1 MMKILR
7 KGAILLVIFVA
18 VVAGTSFLM
27 NSQSTDNRSDM
38 NDATLPEV
46 MVKIGS
52 TQANKMYG
60 YRQQMQTDFMRGSIT
75 PLDTTKKV
83 SFEINPYAD
92 TVTGLAYEVRTSDG
106 SKVMENRKIKNLT
119 KEDNGCLSTE
129 IEIGSD
135 LRMNQEYSMQITLD
149 TSEGEVYYYTRVVSR
164 TQLNT
169 EAYLQFVKDFS
180 TKCLDKEQAD
190 TLTGYLEAED
200 ISGGTN
206 YNNISISSGL
216 SNISWGSLSPKLYME
231 GVPLIDDINET
242 TASITLDYQ
251 VSAQDDEGKTEIYD
265 VTEFY
270 RMRYTETRIMLL
282 DFKRSAT
289 KVFDPSQKV
298 VSDAGLLLGVRDK
311 NVTYASDSS
320 GKIVAFEQDGDLWS
334 YAPSS
339 GKITRI
345 FSFRKEEDNDSRY
358 VRNEHDIKII
368 RVADNGDVDF
378 VLYGYMNRGV
388 HEGYSGVC
396 VYHYNSDRNV
406 VEEKVFIPSTESYE
420 FLKEDLGTLTYVNKN
435 NQLFLLF
442 AQKLYQV
449 DIETGTSQVLE
460 EGIKQNHF
468 VVSDTKAHAAWLIE
482 SGDDAGKIREIEFD
496 SLKTRD
502 ISPESG
508 KNLRALGFMN
518 EDLVYGILSD
528 EDILTDANGHETEGI
543 STFRIESFKGKVK
556 KEYRQDGLYITNV
569 TVGSTMME
577 FELSAK
583 SGETSYVAQKKDT
596 IMNNKKAAANTVK
609 IELISASRT
618 GVRVKLVFNTT
629 KQTDSPLTM
638 YAKVSSSDRKDIVLD
653 TQIPQETAYYVYG
666 QGGLNGIYTDPAKAV
681 LRADTLGGVVLNR
694 TQQYVWERGNK
705 KTKMQIDT
713 EGIPE
718 IVLQGTYDIKTL
730 KKSLKKTGTVID
742 LSGCSLDSVL
752 YEISAQR
759 PVIAKTV
766 ADTSVVIVGYD
777 EYNTWL
783 YDPVKKETYPYGM
796 NDSTDLFQKAGNVFI
811 TYIETVNY

>member
-7 KGAILLVIFVA
+7 KGVILLVIFVA

-46 MVKIGS
+46 MVKLGS

-345 FSFRKEEDNDSRY
+345 FSFRKDENNDSRY
-358 VRNEHDIKII
+358 VRTEHDIKII
-368 RVADNGDVDF
+368 RVSDSGDVDF

-449 DIETGTSQVLE
+449 DIETGTSEILE
-460 EGIKQNHF
+460 DDIKQKMISLETENA
-468 VVSDTKAHAAWLIE
+468 VVDQIVQGLSVDLHTCVSKVCSSELNYEEIKNRLISE
-482 SGDDAGKIREIEFD
+482 LSSQILDSVQHMNLDNLIVQEAGKAVKAKTKGSMLEMFLNDEMLNSLIQPVGGEIV
-496 SLKTRD
+496 KY
-502 ISPESG
+502 I
-508 KNLRALGFMN
+508 N
-518 EDLVYGILSD
+518 EKGPDFIKEEL
-528 EDILTDANGHETEGI
+528 ET
-543 STFRIESFKGKVK
+543 
-556 KEYRQDGLYITNV
+556 
-569 TVGSTMME
+569 
-577 FELSAK
+577 
-583 SGETSYVAQKKDT
+583 
-596 IMNNKKAAANTVK
+596 K
-609 IELISASRT
+609 I
-618 GVRVKLVFNTT
+618 
-629 KQTDSPLTM
+629 
-638 YAKVSSSDRKDIVLD
+638 
-653 TQIPQETAYYVYG
+653 
-666 QGGLNGIYTDPAKAV
+666 
-681 LRADTLGGVVLNR
+681 DTLGE
-694 TQQYVWERGNK
+694 Q
-705 KTKMQIDT
+705 
-713 EGIPE
+713 
-718 IVLQGTYDIKTL
+718 
-730 KKSLKKTGTVID
+730 SVID
-742 LSGCSLDSVL
+742 LCNHMNISEGAVRKIVADFYHKAIDSVIGKL
-752 YEISAQR
+752 IGNLNIAEIIEDKINAMNVDSLEKL
-759 PVIAKTV
+759 VLTV
-766 ADTSVVIVGYD
+766 M
-777 EYNTWL
+777 
-783 YDPVKKETYPYGM
+783 KKELDT
-796 NDSTDLFQKAGNVFI
+796 I
-811 TYIETVNY
+811 VNLGALVGAVLGVLNIII

>member
-7 KGAILLVIFVA
+7 KGVILLVIFVA

-190 TLTGYLEAED
+190 ALTGYLEAED

-206 YNNISISSGL
+206 YNNISINSGL

-251 VSAQDDEGKTEIYD
+251 ISAQDDEGKTEIYD

-339 GKITRI
+339 GKITRV

-420 FLKEDLGTLTYVNKN
+420 FLKEDLGTLSYVSTENA
-435 NQLFLLF
+435 LYLLF
-442 AQKLYQV
+442 ANKLYKINIS
-449 DIETGTSQVLE
+449 DGTSEVLE
-460 EGIKQNHF
+460 EGIKIDDF
-468 VVSDTKAHAAWLIE
+468 AVSDTGAHAAWIIQEGE
-482 SGDDAGKIREIEFD
+482 SAGNIKEIDFETLETR
-496 SLKTRD
+496 SLAP
-502 ISPESG
+502 SSG
-508 KNLRALGFMN
+508 QSLVLNGFMN
-518 EDLVYGILSD
+518 EDLVYGIVVD
-528 EDILTDANGHETEGI
+528 GDVIADDNGHETTGI
-543 STFRIESFKGKVK
+543 HTVRIEGFDGTLK
-556 KEYRQDGLYITNV
+556 KEYHQDGLYVTDITMGN
-569 TVGSTMME
+569 TMME
-577 FELSAK
+577 FQLS
-583 SGETSYVAQKKDT
+583 KKTKKGYKAVSKDN
-596 IMNNKKAAANTVK
+596 ILNNSKASTNTVSV
-609 IELISASRT
+609 ELVTNSRT
-618 GVRVKLVFNTT
+618 GTQIRLALTETPEIQEPLVV
-629 KQTDSPLTM
+629 
-638 YAKVSSSDRKDIVLD
+638 YAKMKNIGDDRIILD
-653 TQIPQETAYYVYG
+653 TQIPEEDIYYVYAK
-666 QGGLNGIYTDPAKAV
+666 GGLDSTFTDPALA
-681 LRADTLGGVVLNR
+681 LQRADDQTGVVLNR
-694 TQQYVWERGNK
+694 AQQYVWERGNK
-705 KTKMQIDT
+705 KTKLTLNLEDVPEAMKSASLDVTALQEALGD
-713 EGIPE
+713 EGTI
-718 IVLQGTYDIKTL
+718 
-730 KKSLKKTGTVID
+730 ID
-742 LSGCSLDSVL
+742 LSGCTLDSVL
-752 YEISAQR
+752 YEVSAQR
-759 PVIAKTV
+759 PVIAKTG
-766 ADTSVVIVGYD
+766 DNTSVVIIGYD
-777 EYNTWL
+777 EYNTYL
-783 YDPVKKETYPYGM
+783 YDPQKGETYPYGM
-796 NDSTDLFQKAGNVFI
+796 NDSTELFEKAGNIFI
-811 TYIETVNY
+811 SYVEKLKL

>member
-1 MMKILR
+1 MKNFFKRFLV
-7 KGAILLVIFVA
+7 LLVVFILG
-18 VVAGTSFLM
+18 VAGTAFLM
-27 NSQSTDNRSDM
+27 NNETTDDRSDM
-38 NDATLPEV
+38 NDAVLPEV
-46 MVKIGS
+46 MVQFGDVL
-52 TQANKMYG
+52 TNRMYG
-60 YRQQMQTDFMRGSIT
+60 YRQPMEADFVRDSVT
-75 PLDTTKKV
+75 PLDTTKKLTLV
-83 SFEINPYAD
+83 VNPYD
-92 TVTGLAYEVRTSDG
+92 TKVRNLSYEIRTSDG

-583 SGETSYVAQKKDT
+583 SGNAYTVQKKDN
-596 IMNNKKAAANTVK
+596 IMNNKKASGSQIDVA
-609 IELISASRT
+609 LI
-618 GVRVKLVFNTT
+618 TT
-629 KQTDSPLTM
+629 NRAGTLIRLTMTQKPETDSPLLVCSKIESTED
-638 YAKVSSSDRKDIVLD
+638 SSVTLD
-653 TQIPQETAYYVYG
+653 TTVPQGELYYVYAYG
-666 QGGLNGIYTDPAKAV
+666 SLDRIYTDPAAAV
-681 LRADTLGGVVLNR
+681 KRADNQTGVVLNR
-694 TQQYVWERGNK
+694 AQQYVWERGNK
-705 KTKMQIDT
+705 KTKIQMDIEDVPGT
-713 EGIPE
+713 ILTANGKKKE
-718 IVLQGTYDIKTL
+718 LQDGLGD
-730 KKSLKKTGTVID
+730 TGTVID
-742 LSGCSLDSVL
+742 LTGCSLDNVL
-752 YEISAQR
+752 YEVSAQR
-759 PVIAKTV
+759 PVVAKTGENS
-766 ADTSVVIVGYD
+766 SVVIVGYD
-777 EYNTWL
+777 EYNTYL
-783 YDPVKKETYPYGM
+783 YDPSTGQTSPYGM
-796 NDSTDLFQKAGNVFI
+796 NDSTALFESAGNVFL
-811 TYIETVNY
+811 TYIENVIE

>member
-1 MMKILR
+1 MKKILR

-18 VVAGTSFLM
+18 VVAGTSLLM

-60 YRQQMQTDFMRGSIT
+60 YKQQMQTDFMRGSIT

-83 SFEINPYAD
+83 TFEINPYSD

-119 KEDNGCLSTE
+119 KEENGYLSTE

-149 TSEGEVYYYTRVVSR
+149 TNEGEVYYYTRVVSR

-169 EAYLQFVKDFS
+169 ESYLQFVKDFS
-180 TKCLDKEQAD
+180 QKCLDKEQAD

-200 ISGGTN
+200 TSSGTN
-206 YNNISISSGL
+206 FNNITINSGL
-216 SNISWGSLSPKLYME
+216 SNISWGSLAPKLYME

-251 VSAQDDEGKTEIYD
+251 VSAEDDEGNTELYD

-270 RMRYTETRIMLL
+270 RMRYTETRILLL

-289 KVFDPSQKV
+289 KVFDPSQTV
-298 VSDAGLLLGVRDK
+298 VSDAGLLLGIRDK
-311 NVTYASDSS
+311 NVTYSANSD
-320 GKIVAFEQDGDLWS
+320 GTIVVFEQDGDLWS
-334 YAPSS
+334 YAPAG

-345 FSFRKEEDNDSRY
+345 FSFRKEENNDSRY
-358 VRNEHDIKII
+358 VRNDHDIKII
-368 RVADNGDVDF
+368 RVSDSGDVDF
-378 VLYGYMNRGV
+378 VLYGYMNRGI

-420 FLKEDLGTLTYVNKN
+420 FLKEDLGVLTYVNKD

-449 DIETGTSQVLE
+449 DIENGTSQVLE
-460 EGIKQNHF
+460 EGIRQNSF
-468 VVSDTKAHAAWLIE
+468 VVSDTKAHAAWLIT
-482 SGDDAGKIREIEFD
+482 SGDDKGKLREIEFD

-502 ISPESG
+502 ILPERG
-508 KNLRALGFMN
+508 QNLRALGFMN
-518 EDLVYGILSD
+518 EDFVYGIVAD
-528 EDILTDANGHETEGI
+528 GDILTDENGHKTEGI
-543 STFRIESFKGKVK
+543 STFRIESFEGELK
-556 KEYRQDGLYITNV
+556 KEYHQEGLYVTNV
-569 TVGSTMME
+569 TVGTTMME

-583 SGETSYVAQKKDT
+583 SGNTYAAQKKDN
-596 IMNNKKAAANTVK
+596 IMNNSKASGSQIDVALITTNRAGTLIRLTISQKPETDNPLLVYSK
-609 IELISASRT
+609 IESTEDASVT
-618 GVRVKLVFNTT
+618 
-629 KQTDSPLTM
+629 
-638 YAKVSSSDRKDIVLD
+638 LD
-653 TQIPQETAYYVYG
+653 TTVPQGELYYVYAYG
-666 QGGLNGIYTDPAKAV
+666 SLDRIYTDPAAAV
-681 LRADTLGGVVLNR
+681 KRADDQTGVVLNR
-694 TQQYVWERGNK
+694 AQQYVWERGNK
-705 KTKMQIDT
+705 KTKMQLNIEDV
-713 EGIPE
+713 PE
-718 IVLQGTYDIKTL
+718 IIRTASWKKDELQKGLGD
-730 KKSLKKTGTVID
+730 TGTVID
-742 LSGCSLDSVL
+742 LTGCSLDNVL
-752 YEISAQR
+752 YEVSAQR
-759 PVIAKTV
+759 PVIAKTG
-766 ADTSVVIVGYD
+766 DNSSVVIVGYD
-777 EYNTWL
+777 EYNTYL
-783 YDPVKKETYPYGM
+783 YDPATGQTNPYGL
-796 NDSTDLFQKAGNVFI
+796 NDSTALFEKAGNVFL
-811 TYIETVNY
+811 TYIENVTE

>member
-1 MMKILR
+1 MKNFFKRFLV
-7 KGAILLVIFVA
+7 LLVVFILG
-18 VVAGTSFLM
+18 VAGTAFLM
-27 NSQSTDNRSDM
+27 NNETTDDRSDM
-38 NDATLPEV
+38 NDAVLPEV
-46 MVKIGS
+46 MVQFGDVL
-52 TQANKMYG
+52 TNRMYG
-60 YRQQMQTDFMRGSIT
+60 YRQPMEADFVRDSVT
-75 PLDTTKKV
+75 PLDTTKKLTLV
-83 SFEINPYAD
+83 VNPYD
-92 TVTGLAYEVRTSDG
+92 TKVRNLSYEIRTSDG

-543 STFRIESFKGKVK
+543 STLRIESFKGKVK

-583 SGETSYVAQKKDT
+583 SGNAYTVQKKDN
-596 IMNNKKAAANTVK
+596 IMNNKKASGSQIDVA
-609 IELISASRT
+609 LI
-618 GVRVKLVFNTT
+618 TT
-629 KQTDSPLTM
+629 NRAGTLIRLTMTQKPETDSPLLVCSKIESTED
-638 YAKVSSSDRKDIVLD
+638 SSVTLD
-653 TQIPQETAYYVYG
+653 TTVPQGELYYVYAYG
-666 QGGLNGIYTDPAKAV
+666 SLDRIYTDPAAAV
-681 LRADTLGGVVLNR
+681 KRADAQTGVVLNR
-694 TQQYVWERGNK
+694 AQQYVWERGNK
-705 KTKMQIDT
+705 KTKLQMNIEDV
-713 EGIPE
+713 PE
-718 IVLQGTYDIKTL
+718 SIRTANWKKKELQD
-730 KKSLKKTGTVID
+730 SLGDMGTVID
-742 LSGCSLDSVL
+742 LTGCTLDNVL
-752 YEISAQR
+752 YEVSAQR
-759 PVIAKTV
+759 PVIAKTGENS
-766 ADTSVVIVGYD
+766 SVVIVGYD
-777 EYNTWL
+777 EYNTYL
-783 YDPVKKETYPYGM
+783 YDPATGQISPYGM
-796 NDSTDLFQKAGNVFI
+796 NDSTALFESAGNVFL
-811 TYIETVNY
+811 TYIENVIE